1 MVVGSIVLATLVT
14 GALSVLAAA
23 LIAFSLARR
32 FIPYLVSY
40 AVGVLLAAA
49 FLDLLP
55 EAATTLPLRSLRT
68 LLMTTLA
75 SIFAC
80 FVLEKVTLWH
90 HAHPLFD
97 QGARRQWIK
106 PAGPMILI
114 GDGLHNFTD
123 GILLAAA
130 FMTDARLGIVTTL
143 AVAAHEIPR
152 EMGDFGVLVDSGFSW
167 RKALFWNV
175 IFGRAAIAGGVA
187 GFVGLSIAQPAIPFV
202 IAIAAGSFIYIA
214 IADLVPGLHEA
225 KGARAAI
232 MQSSAITG
240 GVATLVAAVAS
251 LHQRPRAWRAA
262 PQNSSR

>member
-1 MVVGSIVLATLVT
+1 MVLGWILLATIAT
-14 GALSVLAAA
+14 GILSVLAASF
-23 LIAFSLARR
+23 IAYSLARR

-55 EAATTLPLRSLRT
+55 EAAATLPLRSLRI

-80 FVLEKVTLWH
+80 FVLEKVALWH
-90 HAHPLFD
+90 HTHPSFD
-97 QGARRQWIK
+97 LSARRQLIK

-130 FMTDARLGIVTTL
+130 FMTDARLGMVTTL
-143 AVAAHEIPR
+143 AVVVHEIPR
-152 EMGDFGVLVDSGFSW
+152 EMGDFGVLVDAGFSW
-167 RKALFWNV
+167 REALFWNV
-175 IFGRAAIAGGVA
+175 VFSLAAIAGGIV
-187 GFVGLSIAQPAIPFV
+187 GFVALSIAQPAIPFV

-214 IADLVPGLHEA
+214 IADLVPGLHEVR
-225 KGARAAI
+225 GARAGIIQSGAI
-232 MQSSAITG
+232 AG
-240 GVATLVAAVAS
+240 GVATLAAAVAY
-251 LHQRPRAWRAA
+251 LH
-262 PQNSSR
+262 

>member
-1 MVVGSIVLATLVT
+1 MVLGSIVLATLVT

-97 QGARRQWIK
+97 EGARRQWIK

-152 EMGDFGVLVDSGFSW
+152 EMGDFGVLLDAGFSW
-167 RKALFWNV
+167 PQALLWNMV
-175 IFGRAAIAGGVA
+175 FSLAAIAGGIV

-214 IADLVPGLHEA
+214 IADLVPGLHEV
-225 KGARAAI
+225 KGARAGIIQSGAI
-232 MQSSAITG
+232 AG
-240 GVATLVAAVAS
+240 GVATLAVAVAY
-251 LHQRPRAWRAA
+251 LH
-262 PQNSSR
+262 